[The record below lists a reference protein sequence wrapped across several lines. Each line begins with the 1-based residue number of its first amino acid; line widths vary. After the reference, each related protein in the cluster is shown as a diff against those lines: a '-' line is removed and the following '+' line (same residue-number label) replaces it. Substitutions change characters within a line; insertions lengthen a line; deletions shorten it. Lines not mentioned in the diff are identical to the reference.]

1 MVAWAGNAELFTTQK
16 RNVKIKSSNRCSCSA
31 KSCNNLLRG
40 EEKVKKITGKLV
52 LLLAAL
58 TLSLSACGGST
69 DGAADSADPLED
81 TDAIL
86 TITKADGTNET
97 LTVDELQEIDSEN
110 ELNYENN
117 YMGCEATVE
126 GKVCDIDIVER
137 KIMGNVT
144 ADTAEFRLGASGVKF
159 WIVPESDSYEDVG
172 FDSLKEGSV
181 VRVTGTIGNNHVF
194 LDLDDAHDFEIVSA

>member
-1 MVAWAGNAELFTTQK
+1 M
-16 RNVKIKSSNRCSCSA
+16 
-31 KSCNNLLRG
+31 
-40 EEKVKKITGKLV
+40 KKKLV
-52 LLLAAL
+52 LLLAVSL
-58 TLSLSACGGST
+58 ILSFSACGGSAGNT
-69 DGAADSADPLED
+69 ADSGDPLED

-86 TITKADGTNET
+86 TITKADGTTET

-126 GKVCDIDIVER
+126 GKVYAIDNVER

-159 WIVPESDSYEDVG
+159 WIVPESDSYEDVD

>member
-1 MVAWAGNAELFTTQK
+1 M
-16 RNVKIKSSNRCSCSA
+16 
-31 KSCNNLLRG
+31 
-40 EEKVKKITGKLV
+40 KKKLV
-52 LLLAAL
+52 SLFAVLLI
-58 TLSLSACGGST
+58 LSFSACGGSVGNASNT
-69 DGAADSADPLED
+69 ADPLED

-126 GKVCDIDIVER
+126 GKVYAIDIVER

-159 WIVPESDSYEDVG
+159 WVVPESDSYEDVD
-172 FDSLKEGSV
+172 FDSLKEGSI
-181 VRVTGTIGNNHVF
+181 VRVTGTIGDNHVF
-194 LDLDDAHDFEIVSA
+194 LSLDDAHEFEVVSI

>member
-1 MVAWAGNAELFTTQK
+1 M
-16 RNVKIKSSNRCSCSA
+16 
-31 KSCNNLLRG
+31 
-40 EEKVKKITGKLV
+40 KKKLV
-52 LLLAAL
+52 LLLAVSL
-58 TLSLSACGGST
+58 ILSFSACGGSAGNT
-69 DGAADSADPLED
+69 ANTADPLED

-126 GKVCDIDIVER
+126 GKVYAIDIVER

-159 WIVPESDSYEDVG
+159 WVVPESDSYEDVD
-172 FDSLKEGSV
+172 FDSLKEGSI
-181 VRVTGTIGNNHVF
+181 VRVKGTIGDNHVF
-194 LDLDDAHDFEIVSA
+194 LSLDDAHDFEIVSV

>member
-1 MVAWAGNAELFTTQK
+1 M
-16 RNVKIKSSNRCSCSA
+16 
-31 KSCNNLLRG
+31 
-40 EEKVKKITGKLV
+40 
-52 LLLAAL
+52 
-58 TLSLSACGGST
+58 SLSACGGST

-126 GKVCDIDIVER
+126 GKVYAIDIVER

-144 ADTAEFRLGASGVKF
+144 ADTAEFRLGVSGVKF
-159 WIVPESDSYEDVG
+159 WIVPESDSYEDVD
-172 FDSLKEGSV
+172 FDSLKEGSI
-181 VRVTGTIGNNHVF
+181 VRVAGTIGDNHVF
-194 LDLDDAHDFEIVSA
+194 LSLDDAHDFEIVSI